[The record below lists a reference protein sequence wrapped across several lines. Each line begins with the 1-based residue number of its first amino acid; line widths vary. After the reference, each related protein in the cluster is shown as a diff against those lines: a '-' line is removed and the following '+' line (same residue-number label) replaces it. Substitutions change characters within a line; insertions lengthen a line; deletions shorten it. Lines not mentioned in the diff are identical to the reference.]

1 MGKKNRKVIKGFLKL
16 FKVGLL
22 HAAGGGMCVGGVQL
36 TVKANHL
43 RLAAHQGGFGV
54 EDENM

>member
-1 MGKKNRKVIKGFLKL
+1 
-16 FKVGLL
+16 
-22 HAAGGGMCVGGVQL
+22 MCVCGGVRL

-54 EDENM
+54 EDENV